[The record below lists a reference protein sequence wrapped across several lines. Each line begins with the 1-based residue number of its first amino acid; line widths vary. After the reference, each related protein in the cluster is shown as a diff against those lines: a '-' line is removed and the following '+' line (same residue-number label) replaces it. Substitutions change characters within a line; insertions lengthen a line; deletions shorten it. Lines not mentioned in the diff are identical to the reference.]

1 MWKITNISTGEEEK
15 YYTQDELNSVC
26 IQCNRELE
34 NYRLK
39 KENEEFLKIA
49 NTGGALLVA
58 EKAKL
63 ERHKQALEEI
73 RNLANEECDKECGFH
88 WCKGAFDETT
98 CVIYKIKNKINEVLN
113 D

>member
-63 ERHKQALEEI
+63 EKYKQALEEI
-73 RNLANEECDKECGFH
+73 REEIGDLHDNTNRLINLQKILDKI
-88 WCKGAFDETT
+88 D
-98 CVIYKIKNKINEVLN
+98 EVLKEEE
-113 D
+113 